1 MTVQSRY
8 GVVSIE
14 ASRPQVGDD
23 LGLLLRRYLTEIGEP
38 FATARVTPDSRFVEM
53 RFSSGMHLTAPR
65 PVSTDAFSKLAE
77 QLNPGGCHMICLDW
91 AVSGCKRIWIGDAKQ
106 IVPSDIN
113 VLVIPDN
120 QMKDLAARPT
130 PESNLFD
137 RILRHAELP
146 GVKSGGWSL
155 LGVLRRLM
163 RLE

>member
-8 GVVSIE
+8 SIVSIE
-14 ASRPQVGDD
+14 ASKPQVGDD

-38 FATARVTPDSRFVEM
+38 FATATVTPDSRFVEI

-65 PVSTDAFSKLAE
+65 PVSTEAFSKLAE
-77 QLNPGGCHMICLDW
+77 QLNPGGCHMICLHW
-91 AVSGCKRIWIGDAKQ
+91 AVSGCKRIWIGDPKQ

-120 QMKDLAARPT
+120 QMEDLAAKPT
-130 PESNLFD
+130 HESNLFAH
-137 RILRHAELP
+137 ILRHTELP
-146 GVKSGGWSL
+146 GVQSGGRSL